1 MREYLCMVASNQRF
15 YFATTKDVLYTS
27 ILRRNIPTANFSLSK
42 FCHAWEM
49 LGMYAA
55 NLIGQPWRKEFK
67 EIRVPIQKK
76 F

>member
-1 MREYLCMVASNQRF
+1 
-15 YFATTKDVLYTS
+15 
-27 ILRRNIPTANFSLSK
+27 
-42 FCHAWEM
+42 M